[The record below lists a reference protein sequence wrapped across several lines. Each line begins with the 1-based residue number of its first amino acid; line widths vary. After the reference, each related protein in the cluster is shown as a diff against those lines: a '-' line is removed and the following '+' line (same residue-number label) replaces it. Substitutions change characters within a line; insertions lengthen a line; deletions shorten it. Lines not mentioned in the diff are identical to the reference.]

1 MRSFKAIAGS
11 GPLGSPTV
19 SILTFMGLSCDD
31 QDHGVT
37 ADDFAWDVLPEPQY
51 PRFNSLDVADTGME
65 VDAEQAAP
73 TFEAFLGAWQW
84 SPGILRQFLLHQP
97 PRSGY
102 GPGRRPA
109 ALMNSLL
116 RALYSPSQMIYG
128 QRRLR
133 LTGLIWRIGH
143 S

>member
-31 QDHGVT
+31 QEHRIT

-51 PRFNSLDVADTGME
+51 LRFTSLDVADTGME
-65 VDAEQAAP
+65 VDAERAAP

-84 SPGILRQFLLHQP
+84 SPGIPWQFLLHQP

-102 GPGRRPA
+102 GPGRRSVHHPA
-109 ALMNSLL
+109 
-116 RALYSPSQMIYG
+116 
-128 QRRLR
+128 RRC
-133 LTGLIWRIGH
+133 WND
-143 S
+143 

>member
-31 QDHGVT
+31 QDHRVT

-51 PRFNSLDVADTGME
+51 LRFTSLEVADTGIE
-65 VDAEQAAP
+65 VDAERAAP
-73 TFEAFLGAWQW
+73 TFETFLGAWQW
-84 SPGILRQFLLHQP
+84 SPGILRQFLQHQP

-102 GPGRRPA
+102 GLGGALCTLLVAAGMTSESLRP
-109 ALMNSLL
+109 
-116 RALYSPSQMIYG
+116 
-128 QRRLR
+128 
-133 LTGLIWRIGH
+133 
-143 S
+143 